1 MNLIHTHKEEGLVR
15 LGPFVLRRLALSVF
29 VLFGLSI
36 VIFVIARIV
45 PGNPARLALG
55 PRAPVEVV
63 ERLSKQMHLDKPV
76 PEQYVLWVWGVL
88 HGDLGNSLLTRRSV
102 VQDIKEFFPATLEL
116 VIVTAIF
123 ISVLG
128 IFLGVLSARYANTW
142 FDNLVR
148 VLSYLG
154 IVTPG
159 FAWAVIFM
167 LIFGFVWR
175 VFPTLGR
182 LSDGLTAPPIIT
194 GLMTLD
200 SLLAGRPD
208 LAWDAL
214 KHLILPAAALAMGPM
229 SQAARITRSSMA
241 ENQNKD
247 YIASMIAYGVPERV
261 VTRKYLLKPSLI
273 PTTTVMALDIAAT
286 FGVAFLVE
294 LIFNYPGLS
303 RYGIQAMLNK
313 DVNAIVGV
321 VMVLG
326 LVFVTLNI
334 VVDVI
339 VAYLDP
345 RIRLLGGRRA

>member
-1 MNLIHTHKEEGLVR
+1 MRI
-15 LGPFVLRRLALSVF
+15 GPFILRRLALSIF

-36 VIFVIARIV
+36 VIFIIARIV
-45 PGNPARLALG
+45 PGNPARMALG

-63 ERLSKQMHLDKPV
+63 ERLSKQMHLDRPL
-76 PEQYVLWVWGVL
+76 PEQYVLWLWGVL
-88 HGDLGNSLLTRRSV
+88 HGDLGDSLYTRRPV
-102 VQDIKEFFPATLEL
+102 LQDIVEFFPATLEL
-116 VIVTAIF
+116 VAVTALF
-123 ISVLG
+123 IAVAG
-128 IFLGVLSARYANTW
+128 ITLGVLSARFANTW

-148 VLSYLG
+148 ILSYLG

-167 LIFGFVWR
+167 LLFGFVWK
-175 VFPTLGR
+175 VFPTIGR
-182 LSDGLTAPPIIT
+182 LSEGLIPPPLVT
-194 GLMTLD
+194 GLMTVD
-200 SLLAGRPD
+200 SLIAGRPG
-208 LAWDAL
+208 LFWDAL
-214 KHLILPAAALAMGPM
+214 SHLILPAAALAMGPM

-247 YIASMIAYGVPERV
+247 YISSMIAYGVPARV
-261 VTRKYLLKPSLI
+261 VTTKYLLKPSLI

-286 FGVAFLVE
+286 FGMAFLVE
-294 LIFNYPGLS
+294 LIFSYPGLS
-303 RYGIQAMLNK
+303 RYGIQTMLNK

-326 LVFVTLNI
+326 LVFVTINI

-345 RIRLLGGRRA
+345 RIRLLGKRSA